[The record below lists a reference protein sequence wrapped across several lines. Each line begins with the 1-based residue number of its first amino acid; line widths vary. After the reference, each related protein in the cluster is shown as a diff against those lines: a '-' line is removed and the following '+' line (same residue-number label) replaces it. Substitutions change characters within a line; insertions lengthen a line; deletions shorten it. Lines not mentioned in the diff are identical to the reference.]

1 MGHMVESVLKE
12 RGHEVLV
19 LGRNPEKPDVDVIIE
34 FTTPASV
41 LDNIKLASSWQ
52 IPMVT
57 GTTGWHDQLSE
68 VRDLVSSGG
77 SALFYASNFS
87 IGVYLYNAVNEY
99 MAKLMNAH
107 DDYDVSMEEI
117 HHTGKLDSPSGTAI
131 SIAEKLIENVDRK
144 TAWKN
149 ESSVDETVL
158 EIISKREE
166 NVPGTH
172 SVTYDSD
179 IDTLTF
185 SHVAKGRRGF
195 ALGAVLAAEWLSD
208 KKGLF
213 GMSDMLK
220 IN

>member
-208 KKGLF
+208 KTGLF